1 MGKIMT
7 TAQNSRKLILLPRFY
22 AAVTEAPMK
31 ERLSRK
37 NSTV

>member
-7 TAQNSRKLILLPRFY
+7 AAQNSRKLILLPRFY
-22 AAVTEAPMK
+22 AEVTETLLK
-31 ERLSRK
+31 EGLSRK